1 MQEITKAERLWGEFL
16 KVRIVTMRFSW
27 VFTEKNFN
35 KKRQSRPSNFQWEI
49 NLNKSVEVGKHQVL
63 MGELA

>member
-1 MQEITKAERLWGEFL
+1 MNLW
-16 KVRIVTMRFSW
+16 KVRIVTMRFKC
-27 VFTEKNFN
+27 VFTEKNFSV
-35 KKRQSRPSNFQWEI
+35 KKKSRVSNFQWEI